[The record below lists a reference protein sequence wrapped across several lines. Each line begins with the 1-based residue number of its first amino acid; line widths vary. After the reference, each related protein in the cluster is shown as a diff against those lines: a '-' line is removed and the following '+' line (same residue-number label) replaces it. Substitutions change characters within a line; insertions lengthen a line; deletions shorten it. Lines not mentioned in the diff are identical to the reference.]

1 MSPDANASR
10 GSGGEGAG
18 SPRRSGGAPGR
29 ARTRDG
35 ANGAPPEGRFSGVVP
50 VLSAEFA
57 DELRNARR
65 RVTVL
70 EEANQAIQESMDRLT
85 SLSSFS
91 EGLDRSVTAADVAE
105 LLFEEVR
112 GILPQEVMLLALLNA
127 EGYEFRPVKTAPV
140 ELAGVASQELEAQ
153 IASGMF
159 GWAIGLRRPTMVSG
173 VHLQSNLIMVPLTTT
188 RRTVGMLLV
197 GTPLAADGV
206 EQQHLTLVG
215 VVARQSAECIDNL
228 WLAESIRRQHEAG
241 RVAAEAA
248 AARRVA
254 DLGLLVETAGILSA
268 NQERDGALRFLV
280 EATCRHLGVK
290 TVVISIRESNG
301 RLSTAYSAGLPSACV
316 TDAECPAREA
326 CLLERVARQR
336 APVMIVHAEQDP
348 HARACSLLQAA
359 GVVSF
364 LGVPL
369 VGRGGPIGVLSV
381 MTDSR
386 REFAPEEVALLTGLA
401 AQGASAIENA
411 QLFADVQERMEH
423 QQRALARLVQSAHLA
438 SVGVMAGGIA
448 HDINNPLCII
458 SNHLQLL
465 RLRRD
470 QMSPEVETALTSI
483 ESSVHRIAGS
493 IEALLEYA
501 RVRPGERQR
510 TDLNA
515 AIRRILLLLQ
525 YHPMCRRVRVVT
537 DFTADLPAVQLD
549 RAAWEQVLLE
559 LLNNACEA
567 MADNGTVR
575 IRTRCLGGGRDGHA
589 TEGPA
594 AGGSGVEVTVEDDGP
609 GITPEEIARAFD
621 PFFTTKAAK
630 RGVGI
635 GLKICRDIVHEH
647 GGGLRVERGDPV
659 GTRVVI
665 ELPVLA
671 DALPSESPDGARA
684 DSASGENDTNMAR

>member
-1 MSPDANASR
+1 
-10 GSGGEGAG
+10 
-18 SPRRSGGAPGR
+18 
-29 ARTRDG
+29 
-35 ANGAPPEGRFSGVVP
+35 
-50 VLSAEFA
+50 
-57 DELRNARR
+57 
-65 RVTVL
+65 
-70 EEANQAIQESMDRLT
+70 
-85 SLSSFS
+85 
-91 EGLDRSVTAADVAE
+91 
-105 LLFEEVR
+105 VR

-127 EGYEFRPVKTAPV
+127 EGYEFRPVKTVPA
-140 ELAGVASQELEAQ
+140 ELAGLASQELEAQ

-173 VHLQSNLIMVPLTTT
+173 VHLQSNLIMVPLATT

-215 VVARQSAECIDNL
+215 VVARQAAECIDNL
-228 WLAESIRRQHEAG
+228 WLAEDIRRQHEAG
-241 RVAAEAA
+241 RRAAEAA

-268 NQERDGALRFLV
+268 TQERDGALRFLV
-280 EATCRHLGVK
+280 EATCRHLRVK
-290 TVVISIRESNG
+290 TVVISIRESDG
-301 RLSTAYSAGLPSACV
+301 RLSTAYSAGLPSTCV

-326 CLLERVARQR
+326 CLLEGVIRQR
-336 APVMIVHAEQDP
+336 APVMIVHAAQDP
-348 HARACSLLQAA
+348 RARACALLQGA

-369 VGRGGPIGVLSV
+369 VARDRPIGVLSV
-381 MTDSR
+381 MTDSP
-386 REFAPEEVALLTGLA
+386 REFSPEEVALLTGLA

-470 QMSPEVETALTSI
+470 QMSPEVEAALTSI
-483 ESSVHRIAGS
+483 ETSVQRIAGS

-525 YHPMCRRVRVVT
+525 YHPMCRRVRIVT
-537 DFTADLPAVQLD
+537 EFTADLPAVQLD

-559 LLNNACEA
+559 LLTNAREA

-575 IRTRCLGGGRDGHA
+575 ISTRCCGAGTDRHA
-589 TEGPA
+589 TEGSA
-594 AGGSGVEVTVEDDGP
+594 AEGVEVVVEDDGP

-621 PFFTTKAAK
+621 PFFTTKTAK

-647 GGGLRVERGDPV
+647 GGRLRVERGHPV

-671 DALPSESPDGARA
+671 DVPPSESPESAGA
-684 DSASGENDTNMAR
+684 DSASGENDTKAAR